1 MKIYDKPLLEIL
13 EIEISDVI
21 TTSPG
26 EVDGDNEFVDP
37 FI

>member
-1 MKIYDKPLLEIL
+1 MKIYDKPLLEVLKIDF
-13 EIEISDVI
+13 SDIV

-26 EVDGDNEFVDP
+26 EVEGDNEFVDP

>member
-26 EVDGDNEFVDP
+26 EVAGDNEFVDP